1 MVKFTKKIIKKNK
14 TKNKTRSK
22 TNNQPKSN
30 KNTTPNVG
38 YYSNE
43 QECKRNTV
51 RPNVITNPKFTRFPN
66 IFDQTYFT
74 AGDVADFEAHAYL
87 PLRFKKMKNY
97 SSKKSMKLSELH
109 KNYNFQSVKNTFN
122 YIFNHLKKGIFVMIK
137 DNKLDVFLP
146 FSNAMF
152 RNRSRRLN

>member
-22 TNNQPKSN
+22 TKKQSKSN
-30 KNTTPNVG
+30 KDMTPNVG

-87 PLRFKKMKNY
+87 PLRFKKLKNY
-97 SSKKSMKLSELH
+97 SSKKSMELSELH
-109 KNYNFQSVKNTFN
+109 KTT
-122 YIFNHLKKGIFVMIK
+122 IF
-137 DNKLDVFLP
+137 KL
-146 FSNAMF
+146 
-152 RNRSRRLN
+152 